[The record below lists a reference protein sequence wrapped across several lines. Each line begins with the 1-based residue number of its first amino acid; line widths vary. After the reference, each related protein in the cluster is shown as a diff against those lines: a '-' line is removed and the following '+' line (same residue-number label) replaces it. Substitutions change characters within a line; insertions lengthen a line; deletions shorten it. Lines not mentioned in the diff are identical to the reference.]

1 MSKTASEQWSPRCPE
16 FCEFKGQYT
25 KHIQKIQEWKQNKST
40 PSEQS
45 CTQKSVCFSSC
56 ISYICLES
64 CLSKSCTQHLLQQPL
79 LCPAQ
84 KVFFQPSTSKANID
98 VMIYL
103 AIHPINAFTEG
114 KGNSTSS
121 KWNQLK
127 NMNFTNREGQ
137 SVHLKGS
144 CRRIIALLWSGCLEQ
159 EPLKPLSSHVCHD
172 IDRRAPCWTHSKMA
186 LFSPPP
192 LDSSHKTTAG
202 LYIHK

>member
-1 MSKTASEQWSPRCPE
+1 MSKSASEQWSSRCPE

-25 KHIQKIQEWKQNKST
+25 KLIPEIQKSNQNKST

-64 CLSKSCTQHLLQQPL
+64 CLSKSCTHQLWQQPL

-103 AIHPINAFTEG
+103 AIYPINAFTEG
-114 KGNSTSS
+114 RGNSTGS
-121 KWNQLK
+121 KWKQLK
-127 NMNFTNREGQ
+127 SMNFRNWRGT
-137 SVHLKGS
+137 
-144 CRRIIALLWSGCLEQ
+144 
-159 EPLKPLSSHVCHD
+159 VCASQ
-172 IDRRAPCWTHSKMA
+172 RW
-186 LFSPPP
+186 L
-192 LDSSHKTTAG
+192 
-202 LYIHK
+202 